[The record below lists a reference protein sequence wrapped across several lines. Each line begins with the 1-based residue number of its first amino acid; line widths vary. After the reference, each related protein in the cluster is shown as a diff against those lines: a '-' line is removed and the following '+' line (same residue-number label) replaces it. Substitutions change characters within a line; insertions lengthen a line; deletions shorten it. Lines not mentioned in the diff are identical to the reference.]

1 VSSTK
6 DGGAAFITRDIK
18 TDAGKVAPTKLK
30 HLTAH
35 AMDPLQSLAAQQGM
49 SALSAIDISTGFV
62 ETTAP
67 PVAGTRATETAIRA
81 AKIVRMAA
89 IGELSGDMA

>member
-6 DGGAAFITRDIK
+6 DGGAAFITRHIK

-49 SALSAIDISTGFV
+49 SA
-62 ETTAP
+62 
-67 PVAGTRATETAIRA
+67 
-81 AKIVRMAA
+81 
-89 IGELSGDMA
+89 